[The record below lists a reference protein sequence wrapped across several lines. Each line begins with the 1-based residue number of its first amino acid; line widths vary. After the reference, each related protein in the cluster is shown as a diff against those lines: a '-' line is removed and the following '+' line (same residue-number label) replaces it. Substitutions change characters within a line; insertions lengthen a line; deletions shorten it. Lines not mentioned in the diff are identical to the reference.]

1 VEDLSAES
9 HLGAPAALSALR
21 RVEQMGFAGDL
32 SRAAEAMG
40 DLETQMELL
49 EQALATYRRN
59 TRC

>member
-1 VEDLSAES
+1 
-9 HLGAPAALSALR
+9 
-21 RVEQMGFAGDL
+21 MGFAGDL

-59 TRC
+59 TPC